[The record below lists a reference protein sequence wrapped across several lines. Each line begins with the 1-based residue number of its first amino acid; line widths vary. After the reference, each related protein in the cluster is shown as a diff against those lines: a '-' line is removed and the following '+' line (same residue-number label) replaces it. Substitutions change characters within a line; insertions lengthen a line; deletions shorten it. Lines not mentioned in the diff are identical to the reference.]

1 MRTNV
6 NRIREKKAKGEPL
19 VMLTCYDYSTARIL
33 DEAGIELLLVG
44 DSLGTVMLGYE
55 NTIPVTLE
63 EMIHHTKAVT
73 RGVKNA
79 MVVADMPFMTYQISD
94 EDALRNAGRLIQEG
108 GADAVKIEGGENVA
122 SAIKT
127 ITDAGIPVM
136 AHLGL
141 TPQYIH
147 ALGGYRV
154 QGKSVDTATK
164 LYHDA
169 LAVEKAGAFALVLET
184 VPTRVATHISEALK
198 IPTIGIGAG
207 AGCDGQVQ
215 VIHDLLGSFTDFKP
229 KHARRYVN
237 LAQIIAEAVKKYCS
251 DVAAHEFPGTEES
264 FSIDDESFGEF
275 LKLIS

>member
-108 GADAVKIEGGENVA
+108 GAGAVKIEGGENVA

-141 TPQYIH
+141 TPQHIH

-154 QGKSVDTATK
+154 QGKSIDTATK

-169 LAVEKAGAFALVLET
+169 LAVEKAGAFAVVLET
-184 VPTRVATHISEALK
+184 VPTRVATRISQALK

-237 LAQIIAEAVKKYCS
+237 LAQIITEAVKKYCS
-251 DVAAHEFPGTEES
+251 DVASREFPSTEES
-264 FSIDDESFGEF
+264 FSIDDISFGEF

>member
-94 EDALRNAGRLIQEG
+94 EDALRNAGRLIQKG
-108 GADAVKIEGGENVA
+108 GAGAVKIEGGENVA

-127 ITDAGIPVM
+127 ITDAGIPIM

-141 TPQYIH
+141 TPQHIH

-154 QGKSVDTATK
+154 QGKSIDTATK
-164 LYHDA
+164 LYRDA
-169 LAVEKAGAFALVLET
+169 LAVEKAGAFAVVLET
-184 VPTRVATHISEALK
+184 VPTRVATRISQALK

-237 LAQIIAEAVKKYCS
+237 LAQIITEAVKKYCS
-251 DVAAHEFPGTEES
+251 DVAAREFPGAEES
-264 FSIDDESFGEF
+264 FSIDDISFGEF

>member
-94 EDALRNAGRLIQEG
+94 EDALRNAGRLIQKG
-108 GADAVKIEGGENVA
+108 GAGAVKIEGGENVA

-141 TPQYIH
+141 TPQHIH

-154 QGKSVDTATK
+154 QGKSIDTATK

-169 LAVEKAGAFALVLET
+169 LAVEKAGAFAVVLET
-184 VPTRVATHISEALK
+184 VPTRVATRISQALK

-237 LAQIIAEAVKKYCS
+237 LAQIITEAVKKYCS
-251 DVAAHEFPGTEES
+251 DVASREFPSTEES
-264 FSIDDESFGEF
+264 FSIDDISFGEF

>member
-94 EDALRNAGRLIQEG
+94 EDALRNAGRLIQKG
-108 GADAVKIEGGENVA
+108 GAGAVKIEGGENVA

-141 TPQYIH
+141 TPQHIH

-154 QGKSVDTATK
+154 QGKSIDTATK

-169 LAVEKAGAFALVLET
+169 LAVEKAGAFAVVLET
-184 VPTRVATHISEALK
+184 VPTRVATRISQALK

-237 LAQIIAEAVKKYCS
+237 LAQIITEAVKKYCS
-251 DVAAHEFPGTEES
+251 DVTAHEFPGTEES